1 MLEGPQG
8 LPNESKSLSATMP
21 TLPPGPR
28 FLLQHIH
35 YISLPPAAVFLG
47 SILAQRLGDV
57 NLPTFAIALAYLLS
71 FPIFWFG
78 YRFWR
83 DLSVK
88 RAAAARGAI
97 VLPLA
102 KLTKDIKFT
111 GEERYPRRFSPG
123 NLILAC
129 APNFKLPGDFLFRLC
144 EIWGHS
150 FMLELYSFQ
159 RASYTFQYPVISID
173 IQPNLSVASQLFTT
187 EPEHIK
193 VSFIPASLR
202 CTVW

>member
-1 MLEGPQG
+1 MVEGPQG
-8 LPNESKSLSATMP
+8 LPNETKSLSSTMP

-35 YISLPPAAVFLG
+35 YISLPPASVFLG
-47 SILAQRLGDV
+47 NILAQRLGDV

-78 YRFWR
+78 YRIWR

-111 GEERYPRRFSPG
+111 EEERYPRRSSPG
-123 NLILAC
+123 NLILAYVPLTSSYQ
-129 APNFKLPGDFLFRLC
+129 AIFSSDFARYGG
-144 EIWGHS
+144 I
-150 FMLELYSFQ
+150 
-159 RASYTFQYPVISID
+159 
-173 IQPNLSVASQLFTT
+173 LSCL
-187 EPEHIK
+187 
-193 VSFIPASLR
+193 SFILSKGQATHSKS
-202 CTVW
+202 CDIH